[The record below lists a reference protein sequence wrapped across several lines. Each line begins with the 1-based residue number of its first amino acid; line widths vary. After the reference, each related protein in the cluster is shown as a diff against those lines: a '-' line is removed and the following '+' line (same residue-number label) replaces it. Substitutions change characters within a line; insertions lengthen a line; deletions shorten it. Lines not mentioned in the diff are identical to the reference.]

1 VSPTRNI
8 NRDGNTSPTSSPA
21 TNRAA
26 VPSGITNDTT
36 REPDTDDDTA
46 TTVVDDT
53 GTTVDVVETGTEVT
67 DGNEDP
73 PTLDDTTVDVVE
85 TGTEVTD
92 GNEDPP
98 TLDDTTGTNDD
109 TGTTVV
115 GRGPVVDDDS
125 PTVTA
130 LCDVGVT
137 PTGSAWFSSDAA
149 EPHPTR
155 TTPHTTN
162 RHQPRRRPTPH
173 DVTD

>member
-46 TTVVDDT
+46 
-53 GTTVDVVETGTEVT
+53 
-67 DGNEDP
+67 
-73 PTLDDTTVDVVE
+73 TTVDVVE